1 MNGRANGAGGIAIE
15 RWHPDS
21 SGDADLDMLADV
33 LHAVVHDGA
42 GVSFI
47 VPFTLDE
54 ARRFW
59 LDNVI
64 PAVRNGSR
72 HVLIARDDSGIIG
85 TVQFELPWPQNQ
97 PHRAE
102 VAKLLVHP
110 RARRRGVARALM
122 LALESAARAEGRTLL
137 TLDTWTGGHAE
148 ALYRSLGYVVVGV
161 IPRFARGSTTTGLE
175 PTTIMYKELG
185 MGEWGNRGIGE

>member
-1 MNGRANGAGGIAIE
+1 MTGRTNALDGVTIE
-15 RWHPDS
+15 QWRP
-21 SGDADLDMLADV
+21 GVDADLDMLADV

-47 VPFTLDE
+47 VPFTMAE

-59 LDNVI
+59 VDKVV
-64 PAVRNGSR
+64 PGVREGTR
-72 HVLIARDDSGIIG
+72 HVLVARDAGRIVG
-85 TVQFELPWPQNQ
+85 TVQFELAWPPNQ

-110 RARRRGVARALM
+110 VARRRGVARALM
-122 LALESAARAEGRTLL
+122 LALESLARAEGRTLL

-148 ALYRSLGYVVVGV
+148 SLYRSLGYVVVGV
-161 IPRFARGSTTTGLE
+161 IPRFARGSTTTALE
-175 PTTIMYKELG
+175 PTTIMYKELTA
-185 MGEWGNRGIGE
+185 